1 VSLVLTSD
9 AVIRYTPAPHILLL
23 PPADALRGAAARRMG
38 LMQLTIAQF
47 LQGPPVS
54 PLHPHLHC
62 NLIALAGYYEAREKD
77 AREAADAA
85 AREAADA
92 AAREAADAAAREAA
106 DAAARDSAQQDEA
119 ARAKAGTTTKG

>member
-1 VSLVLTSD
+1 
-9 AVIRYTPAPHILLL
+9 
-23 PPADALRGAAARRMG
+23 MG

-85 AREAADA
+85 AR
-92 AAREAADAAAREAA
+92 
-106 DAAARDSAQQDEA
+106 DSAQQDEA